1 MKKIYLFISFLAIPV
16 FIGMVKLF
24 LFTDS
29 NEENFTKGIKAFDT
43 ENYNAAIIY
52 FNWVDKKKYPE
63 VIHYLGDSYLKI
75 GDVSNCIQLLQE
87 VYDKKSVNNM
97 NELSKLVN
105 LLGIAYSKN
114 NDLKQARFYFLEAK
128 KLGNQ
133 NSLRNI
139 QILDSLEQ
147 VQKNAPDINQ

>member
-1 MKKIYLFISFLAIPV
+1 
-16 FIGMVKLF
+16 
-24 LFTDS
+24 
-29 NEENFTKGIKAFDT
+29 
-43 ENYNAAIIY
+43 
-52 FNWVDKKKYPE
+52 
-63 VIHYLGDSYLKI
+63 
-75 GDVSNCIQLLQE
+75 
-87 VYDKKSVNNM
+87 M